1 MASDGHNAQSL
12 RQRMH
17 HWTSKGL
24 NRLFDKDTDTP
35 DSSGGSG
42 STTAVNENHP
52 AHNAQVGV
60 GSTGDDTKT
69 DPLRLRFK
77 TPSSPS
83 TDDLSTTPSQSQKP
97 YPPTISIDRVDF
109 LGPVHSATTH
119 VKRDLG
125 FQGRLGDYILLSY
138 GDTLYSNPELS
149 DDNQFRGMT
158 SDSLALATHDPLVVV
173 DPPDLLNENKYP
185 RQFCPLDP
193 NAGEVPSEYAVGI
206 TNVVSID
213 TTTDTTTTTTS
224 GTGSGAGAAA
234 KGIIYYL
241 LNHRPG
247 GNNHIL
253 GAGVALVELDAS
265 TSSTEYPPTPRIKR
279 LPSPHTSSTS
289 SPLSK
294 HHLWFDGSSEP
305 WYGDICALRWH
316 SHIYAYGH
324 GGDDNPWVYVAR
336 VPVTDITTR
345 GLNTYEYWNGEHWQK
360 NPLEKTSIGEKES
373 VFWQINQ
380 GQVVYSKFLACLV
393 FVYVDN
399 FMNSRVHLKTSQ
411 TPEGP
416 WSDPPVM
423 LYQATPILPKE
434 KMGCIYA
441 AVPHPYF
448 DESGKTLVVTFTN
461 HPNTIQAVRVV
472 FKDTD
477 T

>member
-1 MASDGHNAQSL
+1 MASDGNNAQSL

-24 NRLFDKDTDTP
+24 NRLFDKDTDSP
-35 DSSGGSG
+35 DSSSGGSAA
-42 STTAVNENHP
+42 AVGNP
-52 AHNAQVGV
+52 QAGP
-60 GSTGDDTKT
+60 TGDEAST
-69 DPLRLRFK
+69 DPLRLQFRA
-77 TPSSPS
+77 PSPS
-83 TDDLSTTPSQSQKP
+83 TDDLSTSTPSKKP

-125 FQGRLGDYILLSY
+125 FQGRLGEYILLSY
-138 GDTLYSNPELS
+138 GDTLYSDAEGTDS
-149 DDNQFRGMT
+149 WRGMT
-158 SDSLALATHDPLVVV
+158 SDSMTLATHDPLVVV
-173 DPPDLLNENKYP
+173 DPPGLLNDQKYP

-193 NAGEVPSEYAVGI
+193 NVGEIPSEYAVGI

-213 TTTDTTTTTTS
+213 TTTDTTTTTTTSSS
-224 GTGSGAGAAA
+224 GAGSGADAGA
-234 KGIIYYL
+234 KGIIFYL

-253 GAGVALVELDAS
+253 GAGIALVDLDTA
-265 TSSTEYPPTPRIKR
+265 TYPPTPTIRR
-279 LPSPHTSSTS
+279 LPSPYTSSTS
-289 SPLSK
+289 STLSK
-294 HHLWFDGSSEP
+294 HHLWFSGPTSP

-316 SHIYAYGH
+316 NHIYAYGH
-324 GGDDNPWVYVAR
+324 GGDNNPWVYLTR
-336 VPVTDITTR
+336 VPVAEATR
-345 GLNTYEYWNGEHWQK
+345 GLHAYEYWNGEHWQK
-360 NPLEKTSIGEKES
+360 NPLDKNSIGEKES

-380 GQVVYSKFLACLV
+380 GQVVYSKFLGCLV

-399 FMNSRVHLKTSQ
+399 FMNSRVHLKTSL

-472 FKDTD
+472 FKDT
-477 T
+477 